1 MVQCSVRSPTN
12 RRQIHL
18 TSLLDTGATGIAFV
32 DVAMA
37 RHVCDVLQISFI
49 PLAKSKPV
57 RGFDG
62 RPAPDITH
70 AIYPTLTV
78 QGHFELLA
86 PMLMTKLGQHPLILD
101 KPWMQKH
108 GVIIDLS
115 CDKITFWPGH
125 CQHSTIEKE
134 LRGIALAPK
143 PSEPIGSQ
151 EKTLARESG
160 KIVSESSPKENFKRI
175 LPRGDI
181 PHTNSGVH
189 EPKEGVPPGAKI
201 LGKKLDA
208 KLKRNKKTRTKNLPE
223 LLPHVLPN
231 ARGYRCVSKLAEEP
245 PPKYVV
251 PQRRLT
257 ASPTASSSTPV
268 PSDVSKPEEKP
279 LQLAMIG
286 AAPFAYLAKQ
296 KDVEIFA
303 ISMRDIEYQLNKDE
317 RPPTDPA
324 TKVPECYHEFLDVF
338 SKEASN
344 TVSAHSKHDHVI
356 RLLSEKDHGQAAL
369 RAMPKEKLVF
379 VKKFLEDNLK
389 KGFIEAS
396 SAPCSSPIMLAVK
409 SGGGIRFCVDYRKLN
424 ELTKKDAYPIP
435 LIAETLAQLSHA
447 RVFTKIDIWQAFHK
461 LRMAAESED
470 LTTMIT
476 RFGAYKWKVLPF
488 GLTGE
493 ST

>member
-1 MVQCSVRSPTN
+1 
-12 RRQIHL
+12 
-18 TSLLDTGATGIAFV
+18 
-32 DVAMA
+32 MA

-344 TVSAHSKHDHVI
+344 TSD
-356 RLLSEKDHGQAAL
+356 
-369 RAMPKEKLVF
+369 
-379 VKKFLEDNLK
+379 
-389 KGFIEAS
+389 
-396 SAPCSSPIMLAVK
+396 C
-409 SGGGIRFCVDYRKLN
+409 
-424 ELTKKDAYPIP
+424 
-435 LIAETLAQLSHA
+435 
-447 RVFTKIDIWQAFHK
+447 
-461 LRMAAESED
+461 
-470 LTTMIT
+470 
-476 RFGAYKWKVLPF
+476 
-488 GLTGE
+488 
-493 ST
+493 